1 MSISSRMLVLL
12 PATRRAWLL
21 AAAVAALVSF
31 SRAGHAAP
39 DFPTLLAQQLN
50 MPCPPPCT
58 ICHQD
63 LAGGFSTV
71 VKPFG
76 RAMMAAGLTPVDSTM
91 APALSSLEKAQT
103 DSDGD
108 GTDDVLELSA
118 GTDPNGSADLCSL
131 TPRYG
136 CGAHIA
142 NSPSPNESAPVAA
155 ILTAAVLGASAHRGA
170 RRRRKRARAGG
181 HRHNL

>member
-1 MSISSRMLVLL
+1 MSIFERSSLRIRV
-12 PATRRAWLL
+12 PQRAWLGVVVL
-21 AAAVAALVSF
+21 GALLSF
-31 SRAGHAAP
+31 SASARAAP
-39 DFPTLLAQQLN
+39 DFPTLLAEQLS

-76 RAMMAAGLTPVDSTM
+76 RAMMAAGLTPVDDTM
-91 APALSSLEKAQT
+91 APALATLEKNKT

-108 GTDDVLELSA
+108 GIGDVLELSA
-118 GTDPNGSADLCSL
+118 GKDPNGSADLCGL

-142 NSPSPNESAPVAA
+142 SGATPDPASS
-155 ILTAAVLGASAHRGA
+155 LTAFFVASLLATRA
-170 RRRRKRARAGG
+170 RRSSKRQRRPSA
-181 HRHNL
+181 

>member
-1 MSISSRMLVLL
+1 MSISSRTFAML
-12 PATRRAWLL
+12 PATRRAWLVG
-21 AAAVAALVSF
+21 AAVAALLSF
-31 SRAGHAAP
+31 SRVGRAAP

-63 LAGGFSTV
+63 LAGGFNTV

-91 APALSSLEKAQT
+91 APALSTLEKAQT
-103 DSDGD
+103 DSDAD
-108 GTDDVLELSA
+108 GTNDVLELST

-142 NSPSPNESAPVAA
+142 STHSSNHSAPLAA
-155 ILTAAVLGASAHRGA
+155 ILMAAVLGISAHRGA
-170 RRRRKRARAGG
+170 RRRRKRGSERRR
-181 HRHNL
+181 RHNL